1 MGGDNS
7 LTEVDLNTSFDS
19 FNGEFLN
26 YNDDLKLDLQD
37 LLNEDSVIPISH
49 EDYIDGS
56 ETRSDDCDPCKL
68 NMTSPTKKIIIP
80 KYSYEGES

>member
-26 YNDDLKLDLQD
+26 YNDDLKLDLQAY
-37 LLNEDSVIPISH
+37 LTRIP
-49 EDYIDGS
+49 
-56 ETRSDDCDPCKL
+56 
-68 NMTSPTKKIIIP
+68 
-80 KYSYEGES
+80 SYQFPMKTI